1 MLLKKLREQDSW
13 DLFHF
18 VNNNIVSN
26 GYIFSFFND
35 IVIKI
40 LYNISTKVI
49 FVKVIFLKDLKK
61 QGKKNEIKEVS
72 DGYATNYLIK
82 NGYAVKYTKESS
94 KRLDTDIKNNEI
106 RESNLKDSA
115 LKLKDKLEKEKIVYD
130 VSSGVGGKVFGT
142 ISSKQIVDSV
152 NKLGYNIL
160 KKQVKLDMSINTLG
174 CHLIKIELYK
184 GIIAELEIELRS
196 K

>member
-1 MLLKKLREQDSW
+1 MR
-13 DLFHF
+13 
-18 VNNNIVSN
+18 
-26 GYIFSFFND
+26 
-35 IVIKI
+35 
-40 LYNISTKVI
+40 VI
-49 FVKVIFLKDLKK
+49 FIKDLK
-61 QGKKNEIKEVS
+61 GKGKINEIKEVS
-72 DGYATNYLIK
+72 DGYATNFLIK

-160 KKQVKLDMSINTLG
+160 VK
-174 CHLIKIELYK
+174 
-184 GIIAELEIELRS
+184 
-196 K
+196 

>member
-1 MLLKKLREQDSW
+1 MR
-13 DLFHF
+13 
-18 VNNNIVSN
+18 
-26 GYIFSFFND
+26 
-35 IVIKI
+35 
-40 LYNISTKVI
+40 VI
-49 FVKVIFLKDLKK
+49 FIKDLK
-61 QGKKNEIKEVS
+61 GKGKINEIKEVS
-72 DGYATNYLIK
+72 DGYATNFLIK

-94 KRLDTDIKNNEI
+94 KRLDTNIKNNEI

-160 KKQVKLDMSINTLG
+160 KKQVKLDMPINTLG